1 MIERPNQGI
10 SHGHSNMSRRKA
22 RGRNATADQLVKPKA
37 EQLFNPYQPVA
48 ALGGE
53 ALDLIHDGS
62 MRILEEIGLEILN
75 ERALGLY
82 EQDGARVDWDLQRV
96 YIDREKLM
104 PRLATVPP
112 QFTMHSRNPERN
124 RLVGKNAVNF
134 TTVASAPNS
143 SDMEGG
149 RRTGNFE
156 DYCNF
161 MRLAQSYDVID
172 FLSGY
177 PVEPIDIHPETRHL
191 DATLAALTLTDRAFA
206 LYCLGGGRVNDGI
219 EMTAIARGVDRETM
233 KSEPSIITVVNTN
246 SPLRVDG
253 SMLDGLIEMA
263 ENGQPT
269 IVTPFTLS
277 GAMCPIT
284 IAGALAQQNAE
295 ALGVIALSQ
304 IVNPGAPMV
313 YGGFTSNAD
322 MRSGAP
328 AFGTPEY
335 TRAAWATG
343 QLTRRYNLPFR
354 SSNTNASNCVDAQA
368 AWESQMSLW
377 GAVMGHAHI
386 VKHAAGWLEGGLCA
400 SFEKFIIDIDML
412 QMMAETLKPLQVDE
426 STLALDA
433 IVEAGHGGH
442 FFGTAHTMANYTTA
456 FYEPLVSDWSN
467 FETWQENGE
476 QTAYQRANRVYRQ
489 TLKDFEEPE
498 MPATVRESLE
508 QYARERRH
516 EVELAR

>member
-1 MIERPNQGI
+1 MNRKR
-10 SHGHSNMSRRKA
+10 SRR
-22 RGRNATADQLVKPKA
+22 RSVTPEQLLKPKH
-37 EQLFNPYQPVA
+37 EQLFNPYNPIEV
-48 ALGGE
+48 LGE
-53 ALDLIHDGS
+53 DDLDLIHDGS
-62 MRILEEIGLEILN
+62 MRILEDIGLEVLN

-82 EQDGARVDWDLQRV
+82 EADGAKVDWDLQRV
-96 YIDREKLM
+96 YLDRERLM
-104 PRLATVPP
+104 PRLQTVPSE
-112 QFTMHSRNPERN
+112 FTMHAPNTERN
-124 RLVGKNAVNF
+124 RLVGRNAINF
-134 TTVASAPNS
+134 TTVSSAPNS
-143 SDMEGG
+143 SDLEGG
-149 RRTGNFE
+149 RRSGNFE

-161 MRLAQSYDVID
+161 LRLAQGADVID
-172 FLSGY
+172 FFSGY
-177 PVEPIDIHPETRHL
+177 PVEPIDIHPDIRHL
-191 DATLAALTLTDRAFA
+191 DATLAALTLTDRAFSC
-206 LYCLGGGRVNDGI
+206 YCLGGGRVNDGI
-219 EMTAIARGVDRETM
+219 EMTAIARGVDRQALLR
-233 KSEPSIITVVNTN
+233 EPSIITVVNTN

-253 SMLDGLIEMA
+253 PMLDGLMEMA

-335 TRAAWATG
+335 TRAALASG
-343 QLTRRYNLPFR
+343 QLARRYNLPFR
-354 SSNTNASNCVDAQA
+354 SSNTNASNCVDAQS

-377 GAVMGHAHI
+377 GAVMGHAQI
-386 VKHAAGWLEGGLCA
+386 IKHAAGWLEGGLCA

-412 QMMAETLKPLQVDE
+412 QMMAETLKPIEVSE

-433 IVEAGHGGH
+433 ISEAGHGGH
-442 FFGTAHTMANYTTA
+442 FFGTSHTLSNYTTA

-467 FETWQENGE
+467 FETWTENGE
-476 QTAYQRANRVYRQ
+476 KTAFQRANEIYRQ
-489 TLKDFEEPE
+489 RLIDYQQP
-498 MPATVRESLE
+498 PVDDQIRISLE
-508 QYARERRH
+508 QYVNERRS
-516 EVELAR
+516 ELKSQK

>member
-1 MIERPNQGI
+1 MRRRSGRR
-10 SHGHSNMSRRKA
+10 HGV
-22 RGRNATADQLVKPKA
+22 TPEQLLKPKA
-37 EQLFNPYQPVA
+37 EQLFNPYIPIE
-48 ALGGE
+48 ALGE
-53 ALDLIHDGS
+53 EPLDLIHDAS
-62 MRILEEIGLEILN
+62 MRILEDIGLEVLN
-75 ERALGLY
+75 ETALALY
-82 EQDGARVDWDLQRV
+82 QQDGARVDWDLQRV
-96 YIDREKLM
+96 FLDRNKLM
-104 PRLATVPP
+104 ERLATVPSE
-112 QFTMHSRNPERN
+112 FVLHSRNPERN
-124 RLVGKNAVNF
+124 RLVGRNAINF

-143 SDMEGG
+143 SDLEGG
-149 RRTGNFE
+149 RRSGNFE

-177 PVEPIDIHPETRHL
+177 PVEPIDIPPQTRHL

-219 EMTAIARGVDRETM
+219 EMTAIARGIDRETM

-253 SMLDGLIEMA
+253 LMADGLMEMA

-304 IVNPGAPMV
+304 IVNPGAPMA

-335 TRAAWATG
+335 TRAAWASG
-343 QLTRRYNLPFR
+343 QLARRYRLPFR

-377 GAVMGHAHI
+377 GAVMGHANI

-412 QMMAETLKPLQVDE
+412 QMMAEVLKPIRVDE
-426 STLALDA
+426 STLALDS
-433 IVEAGHGGH
+433 IREAGHGGH
-442 FFGTAHTMANYTTA
+442 FFGTAHTLANYTTA
-456 FYEPLVSDWSN
+456 FYEPIVSDWSN
-467 FETWQENGE
+467 FETWTEKGE
-476 QTAYQRANRVYRQ
+476 KTAYERANKVYRQ
-489 TLKDFEEPE
+489 TLQDYQEPE
-498 MPATVRESLE
+498 MDASVRQSLE
-508 QYARERRH
+508 EYVRERRR
-516 EVELAR
+516 EIELSQ

>member
-1 MIERPNQGI
+1 M
-10 SHGHSNMSRRKA
+10 RRKK
-22 RGRNATADQLVKPKA
+22 GRTSAASAEHLVKPKA
-37 EQLFNPYQPVA
+37 QQLFNPYAPIE
-48 ALGGE
+48 ALDSE
-53 ALDLIHDGS
+53 ALDLIHDAS
-62 MRILEEIGLEILN
+62 MRILEEIGLEVLN
-75 ERALGLY
+75 EQALGLY
-82 EQDGARVDWDLQRV
+82 EQNGARVDWDLQRV
-96 YIDREKLM
+96 YQDRASVM
-104 PRLATVPP
+104 QQIASVPAE
-112 QFTMHSRNPERN
+112 FTLHARNPQRN
-124 RLVGKNAVNF
+124 RLVGGNAINF

-143 SDMEGG
+143 SDLEGG

-177 PVEPIDIHPETRHL
+177 PVEPIDLPPHSRHL
-191 DATLAALTLTDRAFA
+191 DATLAALTLTDKSFA

-219 EMTAIARGVDRETM
+219 EMTSIARGVDRETM
-233 KSEPSIITVVNTN
+233 KSQPSIITVVNTN

-263 ENGQPT
+263 QNGQPT

-304 IVNPGAPMV
+304 MVKPGAPMA

-322 MRSGAP
+322 MRSGSP

-335 TRAAWATG
+335 TRAAWASG
-343 QLTRRYNLPFR
+343 QLARRYKLPFR

-377 GAVMGHAHI
+377 GAVMGHAQI
-386 VKHAAGWLEGGLCA
+386 IKHAAGWLEGGLCA

-412 QMMAETLKPLQVDE
+412 QMMAETLKPLAVNE

-433 IVEAGHGGH
+433 IREAGHGGH
-442 FFGTAHTMANYTTA
+442 FFATAHTIANYTTA
-456 FYEPLVSDWSN
+456 FYEPIVSNWSN
-467 FETWQENGE
+467 FETWQEQGSK
-476 QTAYQRANRVYRQ
+476 TAFERANRVYRK
-489 TLKDFEEPE
+489 TLQDYEEPE
-498 MPATVRESLE
+498 IDDSVRQALEEYVRERSRELE
-508 QYARERRH
+508 LSR
-516 EVELAR
+516 

>member
-1 MIERPNQGI
+1 
-10 SHGHSNMSRRKA
+10 MSRKRS
-22 RGRNATADQLVKPKA
+22 RRRTVTPQQLVKPKL
-37 EQLFNPYQPVA
+37 EQLFNPYTPIEV
-48 ALGGE
+48 LSGDD
-53 ALDLIHDGS
+53 LDLIHDGS
-62 MRILEEIGLEILN
+62 MRILEDIGLEVLN

-82 EQDGARVDWDLQRV
+82 EAAGAKVDWDLQRV
-96 YIDREKLM
+96 YLSRELVMSCLK
-104 PRLATVPP
+104 TVPSR
-112 QFTMHSRNPERN
+112 FTFHSRNPLRN
-124 RLVGKNAVNF
+124 KLIGGNAINF

-143 SDMEGG
+143 SDLEGG

-161 MRLAQSYDVID
+161 LRLAQSFDIIG
-172 FLSGY
+172 FISGY
-177 PVEPIDIHPETRHL
+177 PVEPIDIHPDTRHL
-191 DATLAALTLTDRAFA
+191 DATLAALTLTDRAFSC
-206 LYCLGGGRVNDGI
+206 YCLGGGRVNDGI
-219 EMTAIARGVDRETM
+219 EMTAIARGVDRETL
-233 KSEPSIITVVNTN
+233 KQEPSIITVVNTN

-253 SMLDGLIEMA
+253 QMLDGLMEMA

-284 IAGALAQQNAE
+284 IAGALTQQNAE

-335 TRAAWATG
+335 TRAALASG
-343 QLTRRYNLPFR
+343 QLARRYNLPFR

-377 GAVMGHAHI
+377 GAVMGHAQI
-386 VKHAAGWLEGGLCA
+386 IKHAAGWLEGGLCA

-412 QMMAETLKPLQVDE
+412 QMMAETLKPIEVTE
-426 STLALDA
+426 ATIALDS
-433 IVEAGHGGH
+433 IREAGHGGH
-442 FFGTAHTMANYTTA
+442 FFGTGHTLANYTTA
-456 FYEPLVSDWSN
+456 FYEPVVSDWSN
-467 FETWQENGE
+467 YETWAENGE
-476 QTAYQRANRVYRQ
+476 QTAYQRANKIYRQ
-489 TLKDFEEPE
+489 CLKDYQEPPIDE
-498 MPATVRESLE
+498 QVKISLE
-508 QYARERRH
+508 KYVDERRH
-516 EVELAR
+516 ELEHQK

>member
-1 MIERPNQGI
+1 
-10 SHGHSNMSRRKA
+10 MSRKRS
-22 RGRNATADQLVKPKA
+22 RRRIATPEQLVKPKL
-37 EQLFNPYQPVA
+37 EQLFNPYAPIEV
-48 ALGGE
+48 LSDDDLE
-53 ALDLIHDGS
+53 LIHDGS
-62 MRILEEIGLEILN
+62 MRILEEIGLKVLN

-82 EQDGARVDWDLQRV
+82 EDKGARVEWDSQRV
-96 YIDREKLM
+96 YLSRELVM
-104 PRLATVPP
+104 TQLQTVPS
-112 QFTMHSRNPERN
+112 QFTFHARNPERN
-124 RLVGKNAVNF
+124 KLIGGKAINF

-143 SDMEGG
+143 SDLEGG

-161 MRLAQSYDVID
+161 LRLSQSFDIIG
-172 FLSGY
+172 FISGY
-177 PVEPIDIHPETRHL
+177 PVEPIDIPPDTRHL
-191 DATLAALTLTDRAFA
+191 DATLAAFTLTDRAFSC
-206 LYCLGGGRVNDGI
+206 YCLGGGRVNDGI
-219 EMTAIARGVDRETM
+219 EMTAIARGVDRETL
-233 KSEPSIITVVNTN
+233 KNEPSLITVVNTN
-246 SPLRVDG
+246 SPLLVDG

-322 MRSGAP
+322 MRTGAP

-335 TRAAWATG
+335 TRAALASG
-343 QLTRRYNLPFR
+343 QLARRYNLPFR

-377 GAVMGHAHI
+377 GAVMGHAHVI
-386 VKHAAGWLEGGLCA
+386 KHAAGWMEGGLCA

-412 QMMAETLKPLQVDE
+412 QMMAETLKPIEVNE
-426 STLALDA
+426 STLALDS
-433 IVEAGHGGH
+433 IREAGHGGH
-442 FFGTAHTMANYTTA
+442 FFGTSHTLANYTTA
-456 FYEPLVSDWSN
+456 FYEPIVSDWSN
-467 FETWQENGE
+467 YETWVEKGE
-476 QTAYQRANRVYRQ
+476 KTAFQRANEIYRQ
-489 TLKDFEEPE
+489 CLKDYEEPSIDE
-498 MPATVRESLE
+498 QVRISLE
-508 QYARERRH
+508 KYVNQRRP
-516 EVELAR
+516 EIESIR

>member
-1 MIERPNQGI
+1 MVRKR
-10 SHGHSNMSRRKA
+10 SRKRTV
-22 RGRNATADQLVKPKA
+22 NPEQLVKPRL
-37 EQLFNPYQPVA
+37 EQLFNPYAPIEV
-48 ALGGE
+48 LSDDD
-53 ALDLIHDGS
+53 LDLIHDGS
-62 MRILEEIGLEILN
+62 MRILEDIGLEILN

-82 EQDGARVDWDLQRV
+82 EADGAKVDWDLQLV
-96 YIDREKLM
+96 YLDRESIM
-104 PRLATVPP
+104 ARLQTVPSE
-112 QFTMHSRNPERN
+112 FIMHSRNAERN
-124 RLVGKNAVNF
+124 RLVGRNAINF
-134 TTVASAPNS
+134 TPVSSAPNC
-143 SDMEGG
+143 SDLEGG

-161 MRLAQSYDVID
+161 LRLTQGADVID
-172 FLSGY
+172 FISGY
-177 PVEPIDIHPETRHL
+177 PVEPIDIPPDTRHL
-191 DATLAALTLTDRAFA
+191 DATLAALTLTDRAFSC
-206 LYCLGGGRVNDGI
+206 YCLGGGRVNDGI
-219 EMTAIARGVDRETM
+219 EMTAIARGVDRQTLQ
-233 KSEPSIITVVNTN
+233 KEPSIITVVNTN

-335 TRAAWATG
+335 TKAALASG
-343 QLTRRYNLPFR
+343 QLARRYNLPFR
-354 SSNTNASNCVDAQA
+354 SSNTNASNCVDAQS
-368 AWESQMSLW
+368 AWESEMSLW
-377 GAVMGHAHI
+377 GSVMGHAQI
-386 VKHAAGWLEGGLCA
+386 IKHAAGWLEGGLCA

-412 QMMAETLKPLQVDE
+412 QMMAETLKPIEVNE

-433 IVEAGHGGH
+433 IREAGHGGH
-442 FFGTAHTMANYTTA
+442 FFGTSHTLANYATA
-456 FYEPLVSDWSN
+456 FYQPIVSDWSN
-467 FETWQENGE
+467 YETWVEKGE
-476 QTAYQRANRVYRQ
+476 KTAYQRANEIYRQ
-489 TLKDFEEPE
+489 RLIDYKEPPIGE
-498 MPATVRESLE
+498 QVRISLE
-508 QYARERRH
+508 KYGAERRG
-516 EVELAR
+516 EIESQK

>member
-1 MIERPNQGI
+1 MVRRK
-10 SHGHSNMSRRKA
+10 SRR
-22 RGRNATADQLVKPKA
+22 RSPTPSEVVKPKA
-37 EQLFNPYQPVA
+37 EQLFNPYAPIEV
-48 ALGGE
+48 LKGDD
-53 ALDLIHDGS
+53 LDLIHDGS
-62 MRILEEIGLEILN
+62 MRILEDIGLEVLN
-75 ERALGLY
+75 ETALGLY
-82 EQDGARVDWDLQRV
+82 EDEGATVDWDLQRV
-96 YIDREKLM
+96 FLSRELVM
-104 PRLATVPP
+104 ARLQTVPSS
-112 QFTMHSRNPERN
+112 FTFHSRNPERN
-124 RLVGKNAVNF
+124 RHIGGNAINF

-143 SDMEGG
+143 SDLEGG

-161 MRLAQSYDVID
+161 LRLAQSFDIID

-177 PVEPIDIHPETRHL
+177 PVEPIDIAPDTRHL
-191 DATLAALTLTDRAFA
+191 DATLAALTLTDRAFGC
-206 LYCLGGGRVNDGI
+206 YCLGGGRVSDGI
-219 EMTAIARGVDRETM
+219 EMTAIARGVDRETL
-233 KSEPSIITVVNTN
+233 KKEPSLITVVNTN

-253 SMLDGLIEMA
+253 LMLDGLMEMA

-304 IVNPGAPMV
+304 IVNPGAPMA

-335 TRAAWATG
+335 TRAALASG
-343 QLTRRYNLPFR
+343 QLARRYNLPFR

-377 GAVMGHAHI
+377 GAVMGHAQI
-386 VKHAAGWLEGGLCA
+386 IKHAAGWLEGGLCA
-400 SFEKFIIDIDML
+400 SFEKFIIDVDML
-412 QMMAETLKPLQVDE
+412 QMMAETLKPIEVSE

-433 IVEAGHGGH
+433 IRDAGHGGH
-442 FFGTAHTMANYTTA
+442 FFGTAHTLEHYTTA
-456 FYEPLVSDWSN
+456 FYEPIVSDWSN
-467 FETWQENGE
+467 YETWEENGE
-476 QTAYQRANRVYRQ
+476 KTAYQRANQVYRKC
-489 TLKDFEEPE
+489 LSDYEEPDID
-498 MPATVRESLE
+498 PQVKVSLE
-508 QYARERRH
+508 QYVSERRKQL
-516 EVELAR
+516 ESER

>member
-1 MIERPNQGI
+1 
-10 SHGHSNMSRRKA
+10 MSRR
-22 RGRNATADQLVKPKA
+22 RGRGRQATPQQLLKPKA
-37 EQLFNPYQPVA
+37 EQLFNPYEPVA
-48 ALGGE
+48 ALGAE

-75 ERALGLY
+75 ESALGLY

-112 QFTMHSRNPERN
+112 HFTMHSRNPERN

-143 SDMEGG
+143 SDLEGG

-161 MRLAQSYDVID
+161 LRLAQSFDIID

-177 PVEPIDIHPETRHL
+177 PVEPIDIHPDTRHL
-191 DATLAALTLTDRAFA
+191 DATLAALTLTDRAFS

-219 EMTAIARGVDRETM
+219 EMTAIARGVDRETL

-253 SMLDGLIEMA
+253 PMLDGLIEMA

-304 IVNPGAPMV
+304 IVKPGAPMV
-313 YGGFTSNAD
+313 YGGFTPAPPGPPGNSLGAITCRSGRPTQ
-322 MRSGAP
+322 MHRTASMRRLPGSRRCRSGA
-328 AFGTPEY
+328 
-335 TRAAWATG
+335 R
-343 QLTRRYNLPFR
+343 
-354 SSNTNASNCVDAQA
+354 
-368 AWESQMSLW
+368 
-377 GAVMGHAHI
+377 
-386 VKHAAGWLEGGLCA
+386 
-400 SFEKFIIDIDML
+400 
-412 QMMAETLKPLQVDE
+412 
-426 STLALDA
+426 
-433 IVEAGHGGH
+433 
-442 FFGTAHTMANYTTA
+442 
-456 FYEPLVSDWSN
+456 
-467 FETWQENGE
+467 
-476 QTAYQRANRVYRQ
+476 
-489 TLKDFEEPE
+489 
-498 MPATVRESLE
+498 
-508 QYARERRH
+508 
-516 EVELAR
+516 

>member
-1 MIERPNQGI
+1 MSKRK
-10 SHGHSNMSRRKA
+10 SRR
-22 RGRNATADQLVKPKA
+22 RTPTPDQVIKPKA
-37 EQLFNPYQPVA
+37 QQLFNPYAPIEV
-48 ALGGE
+48 LSGDDLE
-53 ALDLIHDGS
+53 LIHDGS
-62 MRILEEIGLEILN
+62 MRILEDIGLEILN

-82 EQDGARVDWDLQRV
+82 EDDGARVDWDLQRV
-96 YIDREKLM
+96 YLERESVM
-104 PRLATVPP
+104 SRLQTVPSR
-112 QFTMHSRNPERN
+112 FTFHSRNPERN
-124 RLVGKNAVNF
+124 RCIGGNAINF

-143 SDMEGG
+143 SDLEGG

-161 MRLAQSYDVID
+161 LRLTQSFDIID
-172 FLSGY
+172 FVSGY
-177 PVEPIDIHPETRHL
+177 PVEPIDISPETRHL
-191 DATLAALTLTDRAFA
+191 DASLAAFTLTDRAFSC
-206 LYCLGGGRVNDGI
+206 YCLGGGRVNDGI
-219 EMTAIARGVDRETM
+219 EMTAIARGVDRETL
-233 KSEPSIITVVNTN
+233 KNEPSIISVVNTN

-253 SMLDGLIEMA
+253 PMLDGLMEMA

-304 IVNPGAPMV
+304 IVNPGTPMV

-335 TRAAWATG
+335 TRAALASG
-343 QLTRRYNLPFR
+343 QLARRYNLPFR

-377 GAVMGHAHI
+377 GAVMGHAQVI
-386 VKHAAGWLEGGLCA
+386 KHAAGWLEGGLCA

-412 QMMAETLKPLQVDE
+412 QMMAETLKPIEVNE
-426 STLALDA
+426 STLALDS
-433 IVEAGHGGH
+433 IRDAGHGGH
-442 FFGTAHTMANYTTA
+442 FFGTAHTLANYTTA
-456 FYEPLVSDWSN
+456 FYEPIVSDWSN
-467 FETWQENGE
+467 YETWAENGE
-476 QTAYQRANRVYRQ
+476 KTAFQRANIVYRQ
-489 TLKDFEEPE
+489 KLKDYEEPE
-498 MPATVRESLE
+498 IDSQLKISLE
-508 QYARERRH
+508 QYVIERRR
-516 EVELAR
+516 ELEG